1 MKPTKKMGA
10 LALFGWGALVVVL
23 AVGGYVGGAVL
34 ARRWMAPSLA
44 LLDDILLDNMP
55 TPGPRPALWI
65 APGEPEEDTLDA
77 EIPDEWQFEGQAGQS
92 ATVEMWLHPG
102 SGSNVDAEMSVRLL
116 APDGT
121 ILVEKQGSAFLP
133 PYIFEPALPAT
144 GLYRIEVVP
153 VGGAPGRYSI
163 GLSLSDAVTEAT
175 PDATPLRPPGATPD
189 SPAAAAAKLFRWP
202 TTRRRISGWTYHDPD
217 NPGHIGLDI
226 AAEMWD
232 PVVAVADGDVVFAD
246 WAGGY
251 GNLVILEH
259 GSDWRSYYAHLT
271 EIAVKVGQQVR
282 QGETLGGAGT
292 TGHSTGPH
300 LHFELRY
307 RDRPVDPHIYLP

>member
-1 MKPTKKMGA
+1 MKPTKNMGP

-23 AVGGYVGGAVL
+23 VAGAYAGGSIL
-34 ARRWMAPSLA
+34 ARHWMVPSLA
-44 LLDDILLDNMP
+44 LLDEFPLDSAS
-55 TPGPRPALWI
+55 TPAPRSALWI
-65 APGEPEEDTLDA
+65 AAGEPQENTLGA
-77 EIPDEWQFEGQAGQS
+77 EIPDEWQFEGQAGQA
-92 ATVEMWLHPG
+92 ATIEMWLHPG
-102 SGSNVDAEMSVRLL
+102 SGSNVDAEMVVRLL

-121 ILVEKQGSAFLP
+121 ILVEEQGSAFLP
-133 PYIFEPALPAT
+133 PYLFEPSLPAT
-144 GLYRIEVVP
+144 GLYRVEVMP

-163 GLSLSDAVTEAT
+163 GLSVSETVTEAT
-175 PDATPLRPPGATPD
+175 PNATPARPTGATPN
-189 SPAAAAAKLFRWP
+189 SAAAAAAKLFQWP
-202 TTRRRISGWTYHDPD
+202 TTRRRISGWTYHDPR
-217 NPGHIGLDI
+217 NPAHIGLDI

-232 PVVAVADGDVVFAD
+232 PIVAVAHGEVVFAD

-251 GNLVILEH
+251 GNLVIVEH

-271 EIAVKVGQQVR
+271 EIAVTVGQQLR
-282 QGETLGGAGT
+282 QGETLGAAGT